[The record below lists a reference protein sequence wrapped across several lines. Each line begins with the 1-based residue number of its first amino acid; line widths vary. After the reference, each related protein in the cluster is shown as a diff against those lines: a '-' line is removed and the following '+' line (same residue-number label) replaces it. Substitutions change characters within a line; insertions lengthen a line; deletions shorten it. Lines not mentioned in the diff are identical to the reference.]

1 MTRLFG
7 ADGIRGEMDV
17 SPLDVE
23 SVSRIAGAVGLY
35 IREKQMEPVCLIGSD
50 TRESSQRLK
59 RIFIDRL
66 NKFGVGTVD
75 AEILPTSAISYLIA
89 KKGVFSAGIV
99 FSASHNPINEN
110 GIKIFNE
117 HGIKLS
123 VDDETKIERYYD
135 EIDGLP
141 AILNYATNV
150 RDHDY
155 VKQYTRQLVREF
167 KDYNWS
173 SLNLVLDCANGASH
187 MTAPN
192 VLESL
197 GCKFSLIHA
206 WSDGTNINQDA
217 GSEFARHDPGKL
229 GELLSRYHG
238 AVSVSLDGDAD
249 RVVLVDKFLN
259 YYDGDS
265 ILALLGLRY
274 KNQEILKG
282 NKVVGTPMSNPALRE
297 YLARN
302 GITFKVVSNGDKY
315 ITSAIMDED
324 LVLGGEQIGHIVI
337 HTQPDWVT
345 GDGLRTAL
353 TVLSEL
359 AENPDMTIM
368 DMLPG
373 MKKYPQL
380 VVSIN
385 LDQRTSQKKEEI
397 CGLCD
402 LIDKIELDHP
412 DVKISQCRPA
422 STESCYRLVIASR
435 ATPVAILLSMAK
447 KLGNCVYQS
456 IATQNQAIH
465 ALDCAK
471 GGEHII

>member
-1 MTRLFG
+1 
-7 ADGIRGEMDV
+7 
-17 SPLDVE
+17 
-23 SVSRIAGAVGLY
+23 
-35 IREKQMEPVCLIGSD
+35 
-50 TRESSQRLK
+50 
-59 RIFIDRL
+59 
-66 NKFGVGTVD
+66 
-75 AEILPTSAISYLIA
+75 
-89 KKGVFSAGIV
+89 
-99 FSASHNPINEN
+99 
-110 GIKIFNE
+110 
-117 HGIKLS
+117 
-123 VDDETKIERYYD
+123 
-135 EIDGLP
+135 
-141 AILNYATNV
+141 
-150 RDHDY
+150 
-155 VKQYTRQLVREF
+155 
-167 KDYNWS
+167 
-173 SLNLVLDCANGASH
+173 

-217 GSEFARHDPGKL
+217 GSEFARQDPSKL
-229 GELLSRYHG
+229 GELLSRHHG

-249 RVVLVDKFLN
+249 RVVLVDKYRN

-274 KNQEILKG
+274 KNQEILKR
-282 NKVVGTPMSNPALRE
+282 NKVVGTPMSNPALQE

-324 LVLGGEQIGHIVI
+324 LVLGGEQVGHLVI
-337 HTQPDWVT
+337 HTQPEWVT

-380 VVSIN
+380 VVTIN
-385 LDQRTSQKKEEI
+385 LDRRTSLKKEEI
-397 CGLCD
+397 PGLCN
-402 LIDKIELDHP
+402 LIEKIEFEHP
-412 DVKISQCRPA
+412 DVEISQCRPA
-422 STESCYRLVIASR
+422 STESCYRLVIVSKV
-435 ATPVAILLSMAK
+435 TPAAILLAMAK
-447 KLGNCVYQS
+447 RLGNCVYQNIVTLNQS
-456 IATQNQAIH
+456 IR

-471 GGEHII
+471 GGEQVIYQSSPLKIISAS

>member
-1 MTRLFG
+1 MTKLFG

-17 SPLDVE
+17 SPLDIE

-59 RIFIDRL
+59 TIFIDRL

-110 GIKIFNE
+110 GIKVFNE
-117 HGIKLS
+117 YGIKLS
-123 VDDETKIERYYD
+123 GDDEDKIERYFD
-135 EIDGLP
+135 EIIDVQVTT
-141 AILNYATNV
+141 NYASNV
-150 RDHDY
+150 KDRDY
-155 VKQYTRQLVREF
+155 ARQYTRQLVREF
-167 KDYNWS
+167 KDYNWRN
-173 SLNLVLDCANGASH
+173 LNIVLDCANGASH
-187 MTAPN
+187 AIAPN
-192 VLESL
+192 VLDSL
-197 GCKFSLIHA
+197 GCKYSLTHA

-217 GSEFARHDPGKL
+217 GSEFARHDPYKL

-249 RVVLVDKFLN
+249 RVVLVDKYRN

-274 KNQEILKG
+274 KNQEILKK
-282 NKVVGTPMSNPALRE
+282 NKVVGTPMSNPALQE

-315 ITSAIMDED
+315 ITSAIMDDD

-337 HTQPDWVT
+337 HTQPEWVT

-359 AENPDMTIM
+359 TENPEMTLM

-385 LDQRTSQKKEEI
+385 LDQRTSLKKEEI
-397 CGLCD
+397 SGLCD
-402 LIDKIELDHP
+402 LIEKIESEHP

-422 STESCYRLVIASR
+422 STESCYRLVIVSR
-435 ATPVAILLSMAK
+435 VTPITILLAMAK
-447 KLGNCVYQS
+447 RLGNCVYRGV
-456 IATQNQAIH
+456 ITKNQAIR
-465 ALDCAK
+465 ALDCVK
-471 GGEHII
+471 GGEAII